1 MTHDGV
7 CLPIESTRHQ
17 RSPASEVIVLADFVL
32 LRSFDIAFVDPCR
45 PAAGRPAVDPPLCMV
60 KQLMTITFDEYI
72 RKIEA
77 DYRRGIATEH
87 TYRGTLERLIESFAR
102 GVIASNDPK
111 HIACGAPDFIVEKG
125 KVPLGYVETK
135 DIGVGLDQ
143 VEKSEQMRRYLEG
156 LNNLILTDYLEFRWY
171 VNGARKDKIHVAE
184 IGKNNRLI
192 KVPGAAELLDHL
204 FYKFFSEEVPIIT
217 APKELAKRL
226 AAVTGFIRNQI
237 IQAMSSVDAAL
248 KKGLEDQY
256 TAFRDLLLPGLKPEE
271 FADLY
276 AQTMTYGLFAAKLS
290 APEKEKF
297 TLLSAYQ
304 FLFGNKFLRRLFSD
318 VSEELDEIEI
328 IRPYLQDIV
337 SLLNRAD
344 MGSIQADFGR
354 RARSEDPVVHFYE
367 TFLAA
372 YDPRL
377 RKSRGVYYTPEPVVQ
392 FIVRAVD
399 DLLKT
404 RFGKPWG
411 LADSSV
417 KVLDPATGTGTFLYY
432 VIQKVHEEV
441 VEERRQ
447 GGQWASVSK
456 ELLERLFGF
465 ELLVA
470 PYVVAHLKLST
481 LLRNLKAPLSG
492 RGERIQ
498 VYLTNTLEEPVT
510 REEHL
515 TGFGNYIAEESSDAA
530 QVKRLGDIMVVLG
543 NPPYAGHSAN
553 ASVGADG
560 KPNFIGRL
568 LREYYFVDGAP
579 LGERNPKWLQDDYVK
594 FIRYGE
600 WRINKTGY
608 GILAFITNHGYLD
621 NPTFRGMRQHM
632 METFDVIYML
642 DLHGNSKKGE
652 KTPDGTKDENVFDIQ
667 QGVAIIIAVKFTN
680 EGNMLKKFGN
690 INHSELWGLR
700 ESKYQKLLNNS
711 FFDMEW
717 SILRPEKPYY
727 LFTEI
732 KNNLKDEHLKYWSL
746 TDVFQVFNLGMNT
759 HRDDF
764 VIDFKECNLIKRLIA
779 FRSID
784 LTDDQLRAKFRLRD
798 NRDWKLNIARDKFR
812 WDKDWQKK
820 IIQCL
825 YRPFDFR
832 FLIYS
837 SFLLDY
843 PRPIINQ
850 HMLTGE
856 NLSFATTRQTREPF
870 SILVTNLVC
879 GQHKI
884 ATPYD
889 GSYIFPLYL
898 YTRPKDTSNTLFAQ
912 TETTREPNLSPAF
925 VQALSGKL
933 GLAFI
938 PDGMGDGRSTFGPE
952 DVFHYAYAV
961 FHSPTYRSRYAEF
974 LKIDFPRL
982 PLTGDRGLFFALAAL
997 GRELTSLH
1005 LLKSPKLDEFITTY
1019 PAAGSN
1025 RVEKVGFAPEPG
1037 QAGLGRAWINAGQ
1050 YFGGV
1055 PVEVWQFKVGGYQ
1068 VCEKWLKDRRG
1079 RVLTGEDIRHY
1090 QRVVVSLRETIRLM
1104 EEVDRAIPKWPVE

>member
-1 MTHDGV
+1 MVTHDGV

-32 LRSFDIAFVDPCR
+32 LRSFDIAFVDLCR

-318 VSEELDEIEI
+318 VSEELDEIDI

-441 VEERRQ
+441 AEERRQ

-543 NPPYAGHSAN
+543 NPPYSYESFNNGPWIS
-553 ASVGADG
+553 SLVRD
-560 KPNFIGRL
+560 
-568 LREYYFVDGAP
+568 YYYVDGIS
-579 LGERNPKWLQDDYVK
+579 LGEANPKGLQDDYVK

-600 WRINKTGY
+600 WRINQTGY
-608 GILAFITNHGYLD
+608 GILALITNHGYID
-621 NPTFRGMRQHM
+621 NPTFRGLRRHLMK
-632 METFDVIYML
+632 TFDEIFLL
-642 DLHGNSKKGE
+642 DLHGNSKKKE
-652 KTPDGTKDENVFDIQ
+652 RTPDGSKDENVFDIQ
-667 QGVAIIIAVKFTN
+667 QGVAIIFAIKFPKP
-680 EGNMLKKFGN
+680 EKLKEDDS
-690 INHSELWGLR
+690 IVLHADLWGVR
-700 ESKYQKLLNNS
+700 SSKYTELQELELKDIKWEKLNPDESTYLFLPQDHALKPEYEKGWRITDIFQIFSVGLYSARDNLAIQFTQSEIENVINS
-711 FFDMEW
+711 FPKL
-717 SILRPEKPYY
+717 SIEEAHQKHFLSEDS
-727 LFTEI
+727 E
-732 KNNLKDEHLKYWSL
+732 
-746 TDVFQVFNLGMNT
+746 
-759 HRDDF
+759 
-764 VIDFKECNLIKRLIA
+764 
-779 FRSID
+779 
-784 LTDDQLRAKFRLRD
+784 
-798 NRDWKLNIARDKFR
+798 DWKISWAQADINSVNNISNN
-812 WDKDWQKK
+812 
-820 IIQCL
+820 IVPIS
-825 YRPFDFR
+825 YRPFDQRYTFYTGKTKGFHCR
-832 FLIYS
+832 
-837 SFLLDY
+837 
-843 PRPIINQ
+843 PRAEVMKHLNKQ
-850 HMLTGE
+850 E
-856 NLSFATTRQTREPF
+856 NLA
-870 SILVTNLVC
+870 LVC
-879 GQHKI
+879 LRRSRSQDEWK
-884 ATPYD
+884 
-889 GSYIFPLYL
+889 YIFVGFDIIDKSFITSLDNASVFPVYL
-898 YTRPKDTSNTLFAQ
+898 YSTPEETSHTLFAQ
-912 TETTREPNLSPAF
+912 TETTREPNLSLAF

-974 LKIDFPRL
+974 LKIDFARL
-982 PLTGDRGLFFALAAL
+982 PLTSDRGLFFALAAL
-997 GRELTSLH
+997 GRELTALH
-1005 LLKSPKLDEFITTY
+1005 LLKSPRLDEFITTY

-1025 RVEKVGFAPEPG
+1025 RVEKVGFTPEPG
-1037 QAGLGRAWINAGQ
+1037 QAGLGRAWINAAQ

-1055 PVEVWQFKVGGYQ
+1055 PVAVWQFKVGGYQ